1 MRLEKS
7 YREKTAKNTNT
18 WRLNNILL
26 NEQEIIEEIKEKKNQ
41 KNYHE
46 NTMTQY
52 AWDTAKTLL
61 RRKFIAI

>member
-26 NEQEIIEEIKEKKNQ
+26 NEQEIIEEIKEKKN
-41 KNYHE
+41 
-46 NTMTQY
+46 
-52 AWDTAKTLL
+52 
-61 RRKFIAI
+61 